1 MAASN
6 ANIILEC
13 LARARLSFLNTA
25 CVSAYKGSVLI
36 LHGTKDK
43 IVSLWCSDRYKE
55 NYGEKAELRIIEGE
69 NHTITRRR
77 KEVVR
82 AVVEFFLPLRHHENL
97 S

>member
-1 MAASN
+1 MKLVREYLLTTQELD
-6 ANIILEC
+6 IYG
-13 LARARLSFLNTA
+13 TA
-25 CVSAYKGSVLI
+25 SAYKGPVLI

-43 IVSLWCSDRYKE
+43 IVPLWCSDRYKE
-55 NYGEKAELRIIEGE
+55 TYGEKAELKIIEGE